1 MHINKIQISTV
12 SHCTFYVTVCVCACA
27 CMHVRVCVCRPAT
40 VMQSTPF
47 KWYATYVKA
56 DEEASLNGSRGL
68 KHPTVVRAVVML
80 AAAVCS
86 K

>member
-1 MHINKIQISTV
+1 MHVNRIQISTV
-12 SHCTFYVTVCVCACA
+12 RHCTFYVTVCVCTL
-27 CMHVRVCVCRPAT
+27 CRPAT